1 MHLQNLYQFYNAE
14 NLIEINKC
22 RNKQQKSKDIN
33 LKRWLNIIFL
43 PGRRERIY
51 VLPLITRRWISLFE
65 SYIRARYPLGLRT
78 DLPNMPTDN
87 FSIEPKRIQ
96 PRHSGITELAR

>member
-1 MHLQNLYQFYNAE
+1 MSKQAIKIERCKNL
-14 NLIEINKC
+14 
-22 RNKQQKSKDIN
+22 N
-33 LKRWLNIIFL
+33 LKRWLNIILSL

-51 VLPLITRRWISLFE
+51 VLSLITRRWISLFE
-65 SYIRARYPLGLRT
+65 SYIRARYPLGLRTPET

>member
-1 MHLQNLYQFYNAE
+1 MIKYNTFPTRKKRKNLCPT
-14 NLIEINKC
+14 INYGKM
-22 RNKQQKSKDIN
+22 NKS
-33 LKRWLNIIFL
+33 
-43 PGRRERIY
+43 
-51 VLPLITRRWISLFE
+51 E
-65 SYIRARYPLGLRT
+65 SYIRARYPLGLRTPET

>member
-22 RNKQQKSKDIN
+22 RNKSKDIN

>member
-1 MHLQNLYQFYNAE
+1 M
-14 NLIEINKC
+14 NK
-22 RNKQQKSKDIN
+22 S
-33 LKRWLNIIFL
+33 
-43 PGRRERIY
+43 
-51 VLPLITRRWISLFE
+51 E
-65 SYIRARYPLGLRT
+65 SYIRARYPLGLRTPET